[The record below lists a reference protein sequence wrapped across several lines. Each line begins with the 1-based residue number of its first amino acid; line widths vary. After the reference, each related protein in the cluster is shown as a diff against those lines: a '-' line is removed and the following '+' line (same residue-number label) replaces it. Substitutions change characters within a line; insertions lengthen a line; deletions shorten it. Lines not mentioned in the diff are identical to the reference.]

1 MDTATDGRCFE
12 FGEFRVNAAKRE
24 LAGPQGVVSVPSRA
38 FDVLLFLVSH
48 PGELLEKSAI
58 LKAVWPDTVVEEG
71 NLSRCIF
78 ELRRALGD
86 TASEARFIATIPGRG
101 YQFVAALRESS
112 PGTTP
117 VAIAP
122 GRSRWPL
129 TVGAALAMAA
139 ALLITWRFWPASA
152 GSGATTYGP
161 DLVPASIAV
170 VPFADMTS
178 TRDMEYFSEGL
189 AEELRNSLSKV
200 RALRVIGRQSSIAFM
215 GKGVDTRSVS
225 EKLHVA
231 AILEGSIR
239 KEGDRIDIK
248 VHLIRAR
255 DGAMLWSEM
264 YLRQFD
270 DVLDIQGSIARE
282 VAATLAPAVIDSQ
295 GSGLPGAFDAMLT
308 RDAEAYRAYLRGV
321 YLFSR
326 WTDHDPQPARIEF
339 QRAVERDP
347 QFAKAWAMLARTY
360 QLSATLGIGDVARQ
374 RSLATTTLDKA
385 LKLDPAIGD
394 LWWVRL
400 IFSSKDYPPFAVD
413 VADLERA
420 VAVNPTDT
428 EPMLW
433 LAHTYLALARRDDAL
448 QMFERAYSADPL
460 SPNAIWSNAWY
471 GYMFTGDRKRL
482 LDLIEEMERLAP
494 NDAKPSWT
502 RSDLAL
508 IEGRA
513 LDWDRFVTRVIEVD
527 PADHQNHAWLA
538 LGYIRLGAF
547 DSALYHATMCSKL
560 EPLAATCAYSTSHA
574 QVLSGDLASARKT
587 VLEAEKRDPQNA
599 LIQTARGELQYF
611 SGDCTGALQ
620 SVSRSH
626 PGFLEPEKDLDL
638 LHYND
643 DVAMVAWC
651 LRERGNSARV
661 AEMTRVFNKQYA
673 DPVTTG
679 MFEIWRARMAAATGD
694 RPALMNQLK
703 ALVNTR
709 SPELVFVRHDPMIK
723 PWLKDPEIVALL
735 DELEARRAEWRRIL
749 PRTSTR
755 VAVAGVP
762 EHAGS

>member
-1 MDTATDGRCFE
+1 VIFE
-12 FGEFRVNAAKRE
+12 FGGFILDATKRE
-24 LAGPQGVVSVPSRA
+24 LTGPDGAVDVPSRA
-38 FDVLLFLVSH
+38 FDVLLYLVGH
-48 PGELLEKSAI
+48 PGELLDKTAI
-58 LKAVWPDTVVEEG
+58 MKAVWPATVVEEG

-86 TASEARFIATIPGRG
+86 TASEARFIATVPGRG
-101 YQFVAALRESS
+101 YQFVKPVRKSS
-112 PGTTP
+112 PETAAGEIAAGRP
-117 VAIAP
+117 RWLLPVGAVVAI
-122 GRSRWPL
+122 SF
-129 TVGAALAMAA
+129 
-139 ALLITWRFWPASA
+139 ALLIAWRFGPVSEST
-152 GSGATTYGP
+152 GSTDYPP
-161 DLVPASIAV
+161 DLVPATIAV

-178 TRDMEYFSEGL
+178 TKDMEYFSEGL

-200 RALRVIGRQSSIAFM
+200 RALRVIGRQSSNAFT
-215 GKGVDTRSVS
+215 GKGVDTKSIG

-231 AILEGSIR
+231 AILEGSVR

-255 DGAMLWSEM
+255 DGVMLWSEM

-282 VAATLAPAVIDSQ
+282 VAATLAPAVRDSQ
-295 GSGLPGAFDAMLT
+295 GSGLPGSFDAMLT

-347 QFAKAWAMLARTY
+347 QFAKAWAMLARTH

-394 LWWVRL
+394 LWWVKL

-420 VAVNPTDT
+420 VAENPTDT

-460 SPNAIWSNAWY
+460 SPNAIWSNAWF
-471 GYMFTGDRKRL
+471 GYVFTGDRKRL
-482 LDLIEEMERLAP
+482 LDLVGEMERLAP

-508 IEGRA
+508 IEGRT

-547 DSALYHATMCSKL
+547 DAALYHAKMCSKL

-587 VLEAEKRDPQNA
+587 VLEAETRDPQNA
-599 LIQTARGELQYF
+599 LIQTARGELQFF
-611 SGDCTGALQ
+611 SGDCAGALQ

-651 LRERGNSARV
+651 LRERGDSARV
-661 AEMTRVFNKQYA
+661 AEMTRVFNRQYA
-673 DPVTTG
+673 PPVTAG

-694 RPALMNQLK
+694 RSALVNHLK
-703 ALVNTR
+703 ALVNTH
-709 SPELVFVRHDPMIK
+709 SPELVFVKHDPMIM
-723 PWLKDPEIVALL
+723 PWLRDPEIVALL
-735 DELEARRAEWRRIL
+735 DELEARRAEWRRVL
-749 PRTSTR
+749 PRASTR
-755 VAVAGVP
+755 VAVPGVSG
-762 EHAGS
+762 HAGS